1 MSPNPPIYD
10 QLVRE
15 HGDVLTETRRVA
27 DQARLEAQSALDW
40 SSILPPRRP
49 EQQHR
54 PPQGPGPQGPGGPG
68 QPAAGMPAP
77 RRAPGTPEGQQQ
89 GSGPQQHPAGP
100 ASAQGLAAVQGGG
113 PQAPAGPRPA
123 QGPPA
128 PQGFAPRQGGPA
140 APQNGAPREEGQPEP
155 GEEARA

>member
-54 PPQGPGPQGPGGPG
+54 PPQGPGPQGPAASGPG

-77 RRAPGTPEGQQQ
+77 RRAPGAPEGQQQ
-89 GSGPQQHPAGP
+89 GSGPQQRPAGP

-113 PQAPAGPRPA
+113 PQAPAG
-123 QGPPA
+123 
-128 PQGFAPRQGGPA
+128 
-140 APQNGAPREEGQPEP
+140 
-155 GEEARA
+155 

>member
-49 EQQHR
+49 EQQR
-54 PPQGPGPQGPGGPG
+54 PPQGPGPQGPGASGPG
-68 QPAAGMPAP
+68 RGGVRRPPKEVAARVPL
-77 RRAPGTPEGQQQ
+77 RPEEEYK
-89 GSGPQQHPAGP
+89 GSN
-100 ASAQGLAAVQGGG
+100 
-113 PQAPAGPRPA
+113 GPRD
-123 QGPPA
+123 QG
-128 PQGFAPRQGGPA
+128 
-140 APQNGAPREEGQPEP
+140 
-155 GEEARA
+155 